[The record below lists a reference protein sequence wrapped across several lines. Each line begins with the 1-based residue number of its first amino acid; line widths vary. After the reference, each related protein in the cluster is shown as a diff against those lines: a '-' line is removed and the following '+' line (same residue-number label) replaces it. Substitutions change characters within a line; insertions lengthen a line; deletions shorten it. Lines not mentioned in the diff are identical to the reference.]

1 MKDFDFL
8 IDTGPYFMVGTPDE
22 LIERCK
28 RMHAMGIDDV
38 IWRIDGMGHE
48 NNRKALKIIGEQVLP
63 ELHSW
68 PEHQASTPRASL
80 VKSGSSECT

>member
-1 MKDFDFL
+1 
-8 IDTGPYFMVGTPDE
+8 
-22 LIERCK
+22 
-28 RMHAMGIDDV
+28 MGIDDV

-68 PEHQASTPRASL
+68 PEHKASTPSASL